1 MAEPITMQK
10 LIDASLDSESLE
22 IAVNGDENTNV
33 DTRLGG
39 TYPTLAKAIKTILE
53 QGTLDAALFKT
64 KALMDSSTLLDDSYA
79 LVTDDLVVENNGYY
93 QRRSGDWFYLPYNFN
108 SIFNEL
114 ASNYV
119 APQGVISAG
128 TDLNTIKRAG
138 VYLGTFGSNYIN
150 SPVTDTFLMIVHAVG
165 GFGTNNGR
173 WVSKTIIS
181 LLGNKTYHR
190 ADDMNNIDST
200 RKWYSI
206 PDIGELSALTTVSK
220 SSIVSA
226 INETLVTAKP
236 YKGSLTNPVLKD
248 LVNAG
253 DYVLTGLAG
262 NTELP
267 VGYVGSVGL
276 LSVEAFGTFI
286 NQKIVPTSARPWEYY
301 IRSLRNGVV
310 QPWQPVGFVEV
321 LVSPYAGRTAI
332 FLGDSITENGD
343 YPARVGARLGLTTIN
358 GGFGGTRLTEMTSN
372 LAGMCGVDVA
382 DAIAS
387 GDWSIVRAGANA
399 RYAAVPTDDNRAI
412 VDRLEAVEWLS
423 VNYVVCFWGTNDWSN
438 NVQIGTDADKNRTTI
453 KGAAEYIIDK
463 ILTKYP
469 HLQMLWIAPMFR
481 ARITPGDAK
490 DSDNHPNV
498 NGVYLSEFGDAIGA
512 VAKKY
517 HLPFYHLYHSAGLN
531 LLNYKPYL
539 LDQTIDGLHPNG
551 EMAHQWLADKIAAA
565 FVSNF

>member
-1 MAEPITMQK
+1 MAGAITMQG

-33 DTRLGG
+33 DTRLGS
-39 TYPTLAKAIKTILE
+39 TYPTLAKAMKIVLE
-53 QGTLDAALFKT
+53 QGTLNASVYKT
-64 KALMDSSTLLDDSYA
+64 QSLMTSSSSIEGDYA
-79 LVTDDLVVENNGYY
+79 LVTDDADISKNGYY
-93 QRRSGDWFYLPYNFN
+93 QKRSGIWSYLPYNFAR
-108 SIFNEL
+108 IFNEL

-119 APQGVISAG
+119 APQGVIAAG

-150 SPVTDTFLMIVHAVG
+150 SPVADTFLLIVHSAG

-190 ADDMNNIDST
+190 VDDMNNIDNT

-226 INETLVTAKP
+226 INETLVTARP
-236 YKGSLTNPVLKD
+236 YKGSLVNPALKD
-248 LVNAG
+248 LVGAG

-276 LSVEAFGTFI
+276 FSVEVFGTFI
-286 NQKIVPTSARPWEYY
+286 NQKIVPTTTRPWEYY

-310 QPWQPVGFVEV
+310 QAWKSVGFIE
-321 LVSPYAGRTAI
+321 LPPSPYTGRTAI

-358 GGFGGTRLTEMTSN
+358 GGFGGTRLTEMTTD

-399 RYAAVPTDDNRAI
+399 RYAARPSDDNRPI
-412 VDRLEAVEWLS
+412 VDRLEAVDWLK
-423 VNYVVCFWGTNDWSN
+423 VNYIVCFWGTNDWSN
-438 NVQIGTDADKNRTTI
+438 DVQIGADADNNRATI
-453 KGAAEYIIDK
+453 KGAANYIIGK
-463 ILTKYP
+463 VLNKYP
-469 HLQMLWIAPMFR
+469 HIQMMWIAPMFR

-490 DSDNHPNV
+490 DSDNYPNV
-498 NGVYLSEFGDAIGA
+498 NGVYLSEIGDAIGH

-565 FVSNF
+565 FTANF